1 MVEVDSSGLPRN
13 RPEGTL
19 MEHVGFFSQGR
30 GVGEEVKRMDTGE
43 IVAPWW
49 GVCLVHRSRVAEIA
63 YEFINM

>member
-30 GVGEEVKRMDTGE
+30 GVGEELKLMDTGV
-43 IVAPWW
+43 IVAIERFGTGENPSKELFTRCN
-49 GVCLVHRSRVAEIA
+49 VYH
-63 YEFINM
+63 